1 MRRLW
6 AVAIFS
12 LAAVTS
18 FAATEFPLT
27 DAQREQL
34 RQVLPG
40 VDISDSQVAALR
52 EIFYSHEQPVR
63 VRMRAM
69 SSMLCLDQMPA
80 GDGLLRKLGIWD
92 IVGVH
97 GPVFSA
103 AQQQRALTLEYAV
116 DLQMIR

>member
-18 FAATEFPLT
+18 FAASEFPLT

-40 VDISDSQVAALR
+40 VDISDSQVDALR

-63 VRMRAM
+63 VRTRAM
-69 SSMLCLDQMPA
+69 SSMLGLDQMTA
-80 GDGLLRKLGIWD
+80 R
-92 IVGVH
+92 
-97 GPVFSA
+97 SA
-103 AQQQRALTLEYAV
+103 EHSSELQSRAKHVTRHILV
-116 DLQMIR
+116 I